1 MGGERLVQ
9 PRPAR
14 ALHGVGVQGAAL
26 QGAPLAG
33 QLPRRG
39 GAADDGAATQQV
51 PALDC
56 RAAATMLLTGSH
68 L

>member
-9 PRPAR
+9 PGPAR
-14 ALHGVGVQGAAL
+14 ALHGMGVQGTAL

-39 GAADDGAATQQV
+39 GAADDGAGAQQV

-56 RAAATMLLTGSH
+56 RAAAAVLLTGSH